1 MDNQRNLTK
10 KLQILDLG
18 EQPYSNVWA
27 LQSELHQNL
36 IAQKRED
43 PAGLHFTSHALILC
57 EHPHVFT
64 LGKSGQQ
71 DHLLQPLDKMEEIN
85 AEFHM
90 INRGGDITYHGPGQL
105 VAYPILDL
113 EKIFTDV
120 HKYIRSL
127 EEVVIL
133 VLKEYGIAADR
144 ISGLTGV
151 WIDIH
156 GTKPRKICA
165 IGVHLSRWVSLH
177 GLAFNVNTDLD
188 YFKYIVPCG
197 INVEEKPVTSLKKEL
212 GFPVSMEDVKSKF
225 IQHFLNTFEL
235 YIT

>member
-1 MDNQRNLTK
+1 M
-10 KLQILDLG
+10 DLG

-27 LQSELHQNL
+27 LQSEIHQEL
-36 IAQKRED
+36 ISQKRED
-43 PAGLHFTSHALILC
+43 PEGLHFNAHSLILC

-71 DHLLQPLDKMEEIN
+71 AHLLQPLDKMNEIN
-85 AEFHM
+85 AEFHA

-113 EKIFTDV
+113 EKIYTDV

-133 VLKEYGIAADR
+133 VLKDYGVIADR
-144 ISGLTGV
+144 IAGLTGV
-151 WIDIH
+151 WIDVH
-156 GTKPRKICA
+156 SDKPRKICA

-188 YFKYIVPCG
+188 YFKYIIPCG
-197 INVEEKPVTSLKKEL
+197 INAEEKPVTSLKKEL
-212 GFPVSMEDVKSKF
+212 GFQVSMEDIKSKF

-235 YIT
+235 FIS